1 MIAQPANLSFNAWL
15 AVFAEITDD
24 LRAALGNTGREAMS
38 AVPEN

>member
-24 LRAALGNTGREAMS
+24 LRAALGNTSREAMS